1 MTQRSTKIVATLGPA
16 SSERDVL
23 TRMIA
28 HGVDVVCAKQFSA
41 DAKATVKDA
50 TDVAADDLIL
60 DIGPKTAAQLD
71 RKSTR
76 LNSSHERLSRMP
88 SSA

>member
-1 MTQRSTKIVATLGPA
+1 MLYFTRWKVISILATCLIGILACIPNFMSKESFDNLPSTFQNKIGLGLDL
-16 SSERDVL
+16 RGG
-23 TRMIA
+23 A
-28 HGVDVVCAKQFSA
+28 HLLMS
-41 DAKATVKDA
+41 
-50 TDVAADDLIL
+50 I
-60 DIGPKTAAQLD
+60 D